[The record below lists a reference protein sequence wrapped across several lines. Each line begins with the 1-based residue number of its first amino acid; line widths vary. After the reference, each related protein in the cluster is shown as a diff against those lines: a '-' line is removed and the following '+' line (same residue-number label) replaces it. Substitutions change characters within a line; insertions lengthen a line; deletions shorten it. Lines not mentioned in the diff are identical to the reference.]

1 MVKYEADSLTLYKR
15 WSLRPDVTVDDVRRF
30 VVERILPA
38 YERLSPDVELGLEAE
53 ADGRSVIA
61 VQRWSSVLAHESAFT
76 GASFEKWWVD
86 YQPTLVDWDEL
97 VTVLDEWTTHLV
109 DLPERK

>member
-1 MVKYEADSLTLYKR
+1 MVKHEADALTLYKR

-61 VQRWSSVLAHESAFT
+61 VVLKSNTPHIWTDSEKLLRWAL
-76 GASFEKWWVD
+76 
-86 YQPTLVDWDEL
+86 
-97 VTVLDEWTTHLV
+97 
-109 DLPERK
+109 ERP